1 MRILRVCPPHT
12 LFFFPP
18 PSLAPADVLLNSTYD
33 VATGTTTVYSAKST
47 VNQQN
52 ASTDC
57 TTAAASR
64 RLGEALRAVNN
75 ARFGHVRARLLV
87 AANTGVDVN
96 LIIEVVGNGNT
107 PATALV
113 QAYTNLLVNQSTSIN
128 LAAFSQAVAA
138 AGGSTSNLNFTVTNV
153 AYVIASTPA
162 ATPTPAAGPSS
173 NTSYRTNAIIG
184 GVIGGVA
191 GAALLAVLALFVIRK
206 HRRNQGKAAAAAVAA
221 PDAVT
226 VA

>member
-1 MRILRVCPPHT
+1 MCPPHT

-33 VATGTTTVYSAKST
+33 VATGTTTVYSANST

-64 RLGEALRAVNN
+64 RLGEALREALPAVNN

-206 HRRNQGKAAAAAVAA
+206 HRGNQGKAAAAAVAA